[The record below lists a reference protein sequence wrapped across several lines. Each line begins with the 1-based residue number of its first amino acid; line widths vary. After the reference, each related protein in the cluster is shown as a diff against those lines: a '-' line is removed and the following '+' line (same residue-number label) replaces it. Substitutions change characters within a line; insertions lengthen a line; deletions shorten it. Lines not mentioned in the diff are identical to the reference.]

1 MFINIAIFYIYH
13 AVMVSNPPPTPPR
26 KQILMRKKQP
36 VMYHTVSLPSEK
48 ILLSISWKHLPMQI
62 VVESLKEI
70 FAYSVVNLTV

>member
-1 MFINIAIFYIYH
+1 MFINVAIFYIYH
-13 AVMVSNPPPTPPR
+13 AVMVSNTPPTPPR
-26 KQILMRKKQP
+26 NQILMRKKQP
-36 VMYHTVSLPSEK
+36 AMYHTVSLLSEK

>member
-1 MFINIAIFYIYH
+1 MFMNIAISYIYH

-36 VMYHTVSLPSEK
+36 AMYHSFTPSEK